1 MGIAATP
8 ALTTTSTLSAD
19 NLVDVTK
26 TNTPKPGELT
36 DQNKGILAQQAA
48 QIEQQYLMNQKMGE
62 LADMG
67 LYLSTLESAKRQNFA
82 MLMQN
87 LLSALDAINKMAKR
101 GYDNAKGYIS

>member
-1 MGIAATP
+1 MSLSATP
-8 ALTTTSTLSAD
+8 ALNGALNQSTQ
-19 NLVDVTK
+19 NLVDVTA
-26 TNTPKPGELT
+26 TQTPKPGEVSE
-36 DQNKGILAQQAA
+36 QNKGILAQQAA
-48 QIEQQYLMNQKMGE
+48 QIEQQYLMNSKMGE

-87 LLSALDAINKMAKR
+87 LLSALDTINKMAKR